1 MGFGGV
7 DGRTKGRLV
16 LVGKLVLFLIS
27 IICEFNHPRLRR
39 ASGSSSDSWSGIN
52 DIELDRDGVAERVE
66 GEWMEEL
73 SFDLYKP
80 IIIFCFTEKSE
91 KRFVWTKQSMDFVFL
106 GENITK
112 TWVEISI

>member
-66 GEWMEEL
+66 GEWMEKI
-73 SFDLYKP
+73 SFDLY
-80 IIIFCFTEKSE
+80 
-91 KRFVWTKQSMDFVFL
+91 
-106 GENITK
+106 
-112 TWVEISI
+112 